1 MRGFVARSGQIV
13 EGGTETHRKRTEAT
27 RNTNNEKNFQ
37 SLSQTLASSTHFHGD
52 SHQQAFLCHDQQQT
66 QQYPRVETSRE
77 KVKAAGGEEE

>member
-27 RNTNNEKNFQ
+27 RNTNNEKNFH

-52 SHQQAFLCHDQQQT
+52 SHQQAFLCHDQQQ
-66 QQYPRVETSRE
+66 YPRVETSRE
-77 KVKAAGGEEE
+77 KVNVAGGEEE